1 MNQETTD
8 RSWARQMIQASGLRA
23 TTARVATLLAL
34 RNSTPLTH
42 AEVSTRLAED
52 GIDKATVFR
61 NLNDMVSANLLRRSE
76 LGDHMWRFEIIAGE
90 DQAHATHPHFVC
102 VDCGTVSCMD
112 EIELTKKSKT
122 ASSDYGQV
130 TEILPRGHWHDCV

>member
-130 TEILPRGHWHDCV
+130 TEILLRGHCHDCV